1 MVTVLGGVILEAQ
14 NRKCQARPWQAVS
27 PNQCKGQLV
36 LLTVP
41 TNRAAEGVRG
51 AGSAHWGFLFRLGML
66 PPDCFQCSMKN
77 SQCPGSNCLTPHLVN
92 KTNCNMKD
100 VSVSLQHSPTDLS
113 TVSSAGLQVEHS
125 YPSPF
130 HSQPPRNVKQN
141 PATSINLHSTS
152 CKATNPHYF
161 GRYFILK
168 FSEIKKRSSQFGART
183 CTQRVVV
190 GPAVRSKPGR
200 EPSVCLHRAPG
211 WTLSY

>member
-161 GRYFILK
+161 GTYKWL
-168 FSEIKKRSSQFGART
+168 SQSFCCPCGCFLA
-183 CTQRVVV
+183 
-190 GPAVRSKPGR
+190 GPCLLTGIGSVPGR
-200 EPSVCLHRAPG
+200 TKSG
-211 WTLSY
+211 WNRSRVHLFHPKLL